1 MFTIHT
7 IKNEQYI
14 PLLFILLPNKRQESY
29 FVAFEHL
36 KKYFVDLNVKRILV
50 DFEIA
55 IHSAITDV
63 WPIIEIKDCRFH
75 LGQSWWR
82 KIQELGL
89 SAE

>member
-7 IKNEQYI
+7 IKNEQYT

-29 FVAFEHL
+29 FVAFEHI

-55 IHSAITDV
+55 INTAITNV
-63 WPIIEIKDCRFH
+63 WPTIEVKGCRFQ
-75 LGQSWWR
+75 LG
-82 KIQELGL
+82 
-89 SAE
+89 